1 MTTDQFQQIADLLP
15 GGAVL
20 LSEKGEIL
28 AANAAVKA
36 AWGIEPREIVGQE
49 LSSVLT
55 ASAADIAAFLQVCL
69 ASDKAIPLQV
79 TLASSGKSLTCR
91 GRTLKPVSSAKSPVI
106 LLVGE
111 SSDASTAIQQSATEG
126 IDVRD
131 RLLALLVHDFR
142 NGLASVPM
150 GFDVLEI
157 EKGKSETVALLR
169 RQIDQL
175 VRLVDEVLDVS
186 RLLRGKIVL
195 RPEPV
200 VLQEIL
206 HEAANNIAPTLK
218 KRNLELIL
226 SLPAE
231 PISLSVDPQRMV
243 QILSELV
250 LQRSKNMTAGGKI
263 HLFLARNANEVAIRT
278 QDTGQAINPKLL
290 PYAFDLLAQL
300 RFAGQENRTQ
310 LEMGLALAGGLVALH
325 GGRIHAN
332 PLPTPPGME
341 ICIHLPIPVAV

>member
-20 LSEKGEIL
+20 LSDNGEIL
-28 AANAAVKA
+28 AASSAVKT
-36 AWGIEPREIVGQE
+36 AWGLDPESIVGQKWE
-49 LSSVLT
+49 NLLT
-55 ASAADIAAFLQVCL
+55 TTALDFAQFLRDCQESNKPMSL
-69 ASDKAIPLQV
+69 RT
-79 TLASSGKSLTCR
+79 TLAASGKSVALRAKAIQPGSATNLS
-91 GRTLKPVSSAKSPVI
+91 TILIVSESDEVSSVKQQASE
-106 LLVGE
+106 E
-111 SSDASTAIQQSATEG
+111 SDI
-126 IDVRD
+126 RD

-157 EKGKSETVALLR
+157 EHGKSETVALLR

-175 VRLVDEVLDVS
+175 VRLVDEVLDLS

-200 VLQEIL
+200 VMQEIL
-206 HEAANNIAPTLK
+206 QEAAMNTAATLK

-226 SLPAE
+226 SLPPE
-231 PISLSVDPQRMV
+231 SISIAVDPQRMI
-243 QILSELV
+243 QIISELV
-250 LQRSKNMTAGGKI
+250 LQRSKNMTAGGK
-263 HLFLARNANEVAIRT
+263 LNLSLSKDANEVLMRL

-290 PYAFDLLAQL
+290 PHVFDLLDQL
-300 RFAGQENRTQ
+300 RFAGQENRTH
-310 LEMGLALAGGLVALH
+310 LEIGMALAGGLVALH
-325 GGRIHAN
+325 GGQIHAN

-341 ICIHLPIPVAV
+341 TIIQIPIATKA